1 MAKRRSCILHELFHE
16 RKSGAFTVGLLCL
29 LDAAEFDQGVAAGL
43 VWGHAGAE
51 VIVHVEL

>member
-1 MAKRRSCILHELFHE
+1 
-16 RKSGAFTVGLLCL
+16 L

-51 VIVHVEL
+51 VIVRVEL